1 MAKSKQKNNNRI
13 YLIVLVIV
21 VVIIICCSFLLFLD
35 IPWGG
40 FSYDSYKWID
50 NIKNKNIKNGH
61 KNGLPL
67 DKEICHENLS
77 LIHEVLSKNN
87 IMFWLSEGTALGFI
101 RDGDFISHDDDV
113 DIALF
118 SRDKEKFWKSMKE
131 IKQKG
136 FTVVEVSDNG
146 TFICLIRKNEKID
159 IDITG
164 EGLKCTSTNGKKC
177 EIILPYLK
185 SFNTINI
192 RGKSYNLPKQDYLEF
207 IYGPTWK
214 IPLKEKNFYLK
225 KINK

>member
-1 MAKSKQKNNNRI
+1 MAKSKRKNNNRI

-21 VVIIICCSFLLFLD
+21 VIIICYSFLLFLN

-50 NIKNKNIKNGH
+50 NIKNVWIKNRH

-192 RGKSYNLPKQDYLEF
+192 RGKSYNLPKQDYIEY

-214 IPLKEKNFYLK
+214 IPLKEKGYKTKRF
-225 KINK
+225 